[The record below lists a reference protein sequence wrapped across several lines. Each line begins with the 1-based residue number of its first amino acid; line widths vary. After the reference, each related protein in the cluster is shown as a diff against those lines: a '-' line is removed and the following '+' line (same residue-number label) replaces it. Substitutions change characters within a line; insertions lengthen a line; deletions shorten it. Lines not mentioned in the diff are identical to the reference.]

1 MARGN
6 KKSQALS
13 VKTAEEKSVDL
24 TKPLTTAVS
33 RDPVIP
39 RTPAIDRAAEYLT
52 AHPEHFEAFRDLVV
66 KAANHLGGSSKSLRT
81 QIVKYFNRLPDEVKA
96 AITEPKEFISKLYRG
111 SSHPNNPGP
120 DGNVNAGFSIYMG
133 TARTWTYN
141 GTNKYGKKEEGIY
154 TGDQIESFD
163 AIINMN
169 KVGGLLARY
178 NELADTNPAIRK
190 IPKASHDESDEPH
203 AFYAPGGGTIKTN
216 PEHFSYWSAAE
227 GEHLVTGIVWK
238 KDAGVE
244 ARRNR
249 LRFDKKY
256 PNWGEETMELGMK
269 HDKKW
274 MPY

>member
-13 VKTAEEKSVDL
+13 VKTAEEKPVDL
-24 TKPLTTAVS
+24 TKPLTTALDRVKAS
-33 RDPVIP
+33 P
-39 RTPAIDRAAEYLT
+39 RTPTIDRAAEYLT
-52 AHPEHFEAFRDLVV
+52 AHPEHFEAFRDFIV
-66 KAANHLGGSSKSLRT
+66 KTANHLGGSSKSLRT
-81 QIVKYFNRLPDEVKA
+81 QIVKYFDRLPDEVKA
-96 AITEPKEFISKLYRG
+96 AITEPKEFIDKLYRG

-120 DGNVNAGFSIYMG
+120 DGKVNAGFSIYMG

-141 GTNKYGKKEEGIY
+141 GTNKYGKKDSGIY
-154 TGDQIESFD
+154 TADQIESFD
-163 AIINMN
+163 SIISMS

-190 IPKASHDESDEPH
+190 IPNESPDESDS
-203 AFYAPGGGTIKTN
+203 ASSFKNIYRTN
-216 PEHFSYWSAAE
+216 PEHFAGYAAFE

-256 PNWGEETMELGMK
+256 PNWAEESTELASK
-269 HDKKW
+269 HNKNW